1 MFMDPHTNKLLA
13 DYVAKEMLEQ
23 AEQDRLAKQLARR
36 EGHFLNRFG
45 IFASNWLR
53 RPKAPA
59 AEPLRR
65 TSAETHS

>member
-13 DYVAKEMLEQ
+13 DYAAKEMLEQ

-36 EGHFLNRFG
+36 DNRLLNHLG
-45 IFASNWLR
+45 TIASNWLR